1 MENLILDMAVVA
13 EALELNAEWDRIGF
27 SKDIIAS

>member
-13 EALELNAEWDRIGF
+13 EALVLDAEWNCIGF
-27 SKDIIAS
+27 SIKR